1 MRKKYTGSFRTTI
14 SEEDYRRLKAL
25 ANRKGYTLS
34 GYIDRLCLESIR
46 REEANDDRKKTVSD
60 RT

>member
-14 SEEDYRRLKAL
+14 PEEDYKRLKAL

-46 REEANDDRKKTVSD
+46 KEEANNAQKRVSD
-60 RT
+60 

>member
-14 SEEDYRRLKAL
+14 PEEDYKRLKAL

-46 REEANDDRKKTVSD
+46 KEEANDGIKKRISD
-60 RT
+60 